1 MTMTDTALATPNSPQ
16 HAPSIPGVAALRL
29 RDVASWQLP
38 SLAYTDASG
47 QPCRPAVLAGLP
59 SLQRGAVWRPNQV
72 ELLWDSVLRG
82 FPIGALVACRRLPTA
97 QQHTRTGAVAAGMGG
112 PLPWAQ
118 DQYTHHLLDGQQ
130 RANAVALGYL
140 DPFVARDGQA
150 QTKTILWLDLDPSQP
165 KDQFP
170 AASTRHHLLRVT
182 TEAHPWG
189 FRVSDDKEPQRL
201 SSGDAYD
208 AIAAFRAAHPQ
219 AVDGTGAHS
228 AAAPEAAY
236 ASRQRPHPTEG
247 WPIVANAPLPLA
259 WALLEAEKLTRKDE
273 PEPAGVDPLGTAE
286 MAAWARALWT
296 AVLARVNAEP
306 ARGLAIEGGVAAST
320 APPGAHAH
328 VPWRSRAARVLTE
341 WTADTASGPQRVQSL
356 RLAQALR
363 RAVQT
368 PLLVLTVPQ
377 DALDAPSRLE
387 AEAGAKP
394 SAHENV
400 ANLEHLFARLNNG
413 GTALS
418 ADDLAYSMIKAYW
431 PGIEQTIAGIDKR
444 PPETQVA
451 LLGARLARAEAA
463 WRDLGKP
470 APSLPAAP
478 NVSALRQLGAAR
490 DQPVSQASLD
500 AAPPDH
506 QREQQLERQAW
517 RTQMH
522 TLFGLPVSGVAPLPA
537 AQTPI
542 AQAVARVDAWFG
554 YGPQQPWGLP
564 PVLLARMATQSS
576 EVYLFLLW
584 LAHHH
589 GAAPIPHQDI
599 RRPLLGLATALHWF
613 GLQPERAVRELW
625 TTEPAQWLN
634 GQALEATKWLTA
646 LNRLQ
651 NPRGQGDPAVPV
663 IPLPAQLAHYIDE
676 GTLAQGEAIK
686 DWNWWKTLVVEP
698 ARQAFKEENG
708 GKEPSAQDLE
718 KACQQRWAEWSGV
731 VGKLNARGYDGTN
744 ALLLMYAQRAQMHH
758 FFGDVD
764 TRDTGFWDK
773 HHVPWDF
780 DHLLPQSLLTYRWMG
795 DFQEVYQAWGLT
807 IANLHLLP
815 FGLNRARR
823 DKPLLDALQDWQWTT
838 QAHAERALLWDQKA
852 GGQQDAF
859 SVKAAD
865 KGASPAD
872 AIERAHRFTTAARA
886 RLLRIYGDWFET
898 LRVDRL
904 L

>member
-1 MTMTDTALATPNSPQ
+1 MTMTDTALAASNPPLN
-16 HAPSIPGVAALRL
+16 APPIPGVATLRL

-38 SLAYTDASG
+38 ALAPADPSG
-47 QPCRPAVLAGLP
+47 QPCPPVVLAGLP

-82 FPIGALVACRRLPTA
+82 FPIGALVACRRPPTA
-97 QQHTRTGAVAAGMGG
+97 QQHTRTGAVAAHADGH
-112 PLPWAQ
+112 LPWAE

-150 QTKTILWLDLDPSQP
+150 QAKTILWIDLDPSHP
-165 KDQFP
+165 KDRFP

-189 FRVSDDKEPQRL
+189 FRVSDDKEPERL
-201 SSGDAYD
+201 SSGEAYD
-208 AIAAFRAAHPQ
+208 AIAAFRRVHPP
-219 AVDGTGAHS
+219 ATDGVGDPS
-228 AAAPEAAY
+228 ASAPEAAY
-236 ASRQRPHPTEG
+236 ASRQRPHPAEG

-259 WALLEAEKLTRKDE
+259 WALLEAEKLAQQD
-273 PEPAGVDPLGTAE
+273 GVAVD
-286 MAAWARALWT
+286 MAAWTRALWT
-296 AVLARVNAEP
+296 AVLARVNAVQ
-306 ARGLAIEGGVAAST
+306 AAGRATGGGVDAAEST
-320 APPGAHAH
+320 AQPGSDAPA
-328 VPWRSRAARVLTE
+328 PWWTRAAQRLTE
-341 WTADTASGPQRVQSL
+341 WTADTASEHQRLQGL

-363 RAVQT
+363 RAVDA

-377 DALDAPSRLE
+377 DALDVPSRLE
-387 AEAGAKP
+387 AESGADP
-394 SAHENV
+394 NAHDNV

-418 ADDLAYSMIKAYW
+418 ADDLAYSMVKAYW
-431 PGIEQTIAGIDKR
+431 PGIEQTIAGIPKR

-451 LLGARLARAEAA
+451 LLGARLARASAV
-463 WRDLGKP
+463 WRGLGKP

-478 NVSALRQLGAAR
+478 NVSAIRQLGAVQDPAVP
-490 DQPVSQASLD
+490 DASPDTAQA
-500 AAPPDH
+500 DH
-506 QREQQLERQAW
+506 VREQQRERQAW
-517 RTQMH
+517 RSQVQ
-522 TLFGLPVSGVAPLPA
+522 TLFGLPASGGVPLPA

-554 YGPQQPWGLP
+554 YSPQQPWGLP
-564 PVLLARMATQSS
+564 PVLLARMATHSS

-584 LAHHH
+584 LVHHH
-589 GAAPIPHQDI
+589 GAAPIPHEDI

-613 GLQPERAVRELW
+613 GLHPERAVRELW
-625 TTEPAQWLN
+625 TTAPAQWLN
-634 GQALEATKWLTA
+634 GQAFAAKKWLTV
-646 LNRLQ
+646 LNALQ
-651 NPRGQGDPAVPV
+651 NPRGQADPAVPF
-663 IPLPAQLAHYIDE
+663 IPRPDQLAEYIDE
-676 GTLAQGEAIK
+676 RTLTNSESIK
-686 DWNWWKTLVVEP
+686 DWRWWNTLVVGP
-698 ARQAFKEENG
+698 AEQAWKKNNP
-708 GKEPSAQDLE
+708 GKEPSAKDLQE
-718 KACQQRWAEWSGV
+718 ASNQRWAQWSGV
-731 VGKLNARGYDGTN
+731 IGTLNARGYGGTN

-773 HHVPWDF
+773 HNVPWDF

-795 DFQEVYQAWGLT
+795 DFQEVCQAWGLT

-815 FGLNRARR
+815 FGLNRARG

-838 QAHAERALLWDQKA
+838 QAHAERALLWEQT

-859 SVKAAD
+859 SMKAPD
-865 KGASPAD
+865 KGESSEV
-872 AIERAHRFTTAARA
+872 AIERVHRFTTAARA

>member
-1 MTMTDTALATPNSPQ
+1 MTMTDTALATPN
-16 HAPSIPGVAALRL
+16 APPNADVPTLRL

-38 SLAYTDASG
+38 SLASTDASG
-47 QPCRPAVLAGLP
+47 QPCRPEVLAGLP

-72 ELLWDSVLRG
+72 ELLWDSILRG
-82 FPIGALVACRRLPTA
+82 FPIGALVACRRMPSA

-112 PLPWAQ
+112 PLPWPE
-118 DQYTHHLLDGQQ
+118 DKYTHHLLDGQQ

-150 QTKTILWLDLDPSQP
+150 EAKTILWLDLDPSHP

-189 FRVSDDKEPQRL
+189 FRVSDDKEPERL

-208 AIAAFRAAHPQ
+208 AIAAFRRVHPQ
-219 AVDGTGAHS
+219 AVDGASAHGTP
-228 AAAPEAAY
+228 APEAAY
-236 ASRQRPHPTEG
+236 ASRQRPHPTKG
-247 WPIVANAPLPLA
+247 WPIVANVPLPLA
-259 WALLEAEKLTRKDE
+259 WALLDAEKLTQQE
-273 PEPAGVDPLGTAE
+273 GAPQATVD
-286 MAAWARALWT
+286 MAAWASALWA
-296 AVLARVNAEP
+296 AVLARVNAVQAGGP
-306 ARGLAIEGGVAAST
+306 ALGSEGDVAEST
-320 APPGAHAH
+320 AQPGSHAH
-328 VPWRSRAARVLTE
+328 TPWWTRAAQLLTE
-341 WTADTASGPQRVQSL
+341 WTADTASGLRRAQSL
-356 RLAQALR
+356 RLAQALW
-363 RAVQT
+363 RAVHT

-387 AEAGAKP
+387 AQAGADP

-431 PGIEQTIAGIDKR
+431 PGIEQTIAGINKR

-451 LLGARLARAEAA
+451 LLGARLARAEAV

-478 NVSALRQLGAAR
+478 NVSAIRQLGA
-490 DQPVSQASLD
+490 VQAPTVPD
-500 AAPPDH
+500 AGSDSAQTDH

-517 RTQMH
+517 RTQMQ
-522 TLFGLPVSGVAPLPA
+522 TLFGLPASGGVPLPA

-542 AQAVARVDAWFG
+542 AKAVARVDEWFG
-554 YGPQQPWGLP
+554 YSPQQPWGLP

-589 GAAPIPHQDI
+589 GAAPIPHEDT

-634 GQALEATKWLTA
+634 GQAFETTKWLTV
-646 LNRLQ
+646 LKNLQ
-651 NPRGQGDPAVPV
+651 NPRGQGDPAVSV
-663 IPLPAQLAHYIDE
+663 IPTPDQLAQYIDQ
-676 GTLAQGEAIK
+676 GTLTKGESIK
-686 DWNWWKTLVVEP
+686 DWNWWNSLVVEP
-698 ARQAFKEENG
+698 TKQALKKNNG
-708 GKEPSAQDLE
+708 GIEPSAKDLQE
-718 KACQQRWAEWSGV
+718 ACNQRWTEWSGV
-731 VGKLNARGYDGTN
+731 VSKLNARGYGGTN

-773 HHVPWDF
+773 HNVPWDF
-780 DHLLPQSLLTYRWMG
+780 DHLLPQSLFSYSRMG
-795 DFQEVYQAWGLT
+795 DFQDVYQAWGLT

-838 QAHAERALLWDQKA
+838 QAHAERALLWDQQA

-865 KGASPAD
+865 KGDSPAD
-872 AIERAHRFTTAARA
+872 AIERAYRFTTAARA